1 MPPLPAPP
9 PLLFPGARI
18 GVFAPSG
25 VFNPERLQAGW
36 DLAEAWGL
44 ELVPSPNL
52 GQRHRFLA
60 GDDEARLADLR
71 WALTDPSL
79 DGAWM
84 ARGGYGLGRL
94 LSKVDWSTI
103 QPRPVI
109 GFSDGTALHSALW
122 GHARLLGVHG
132 PVLHSLAVS
141 DAPSQGRLRS
151 LLMEGA
157 TTRWEGE
164 VWVEGEAEGPLVG
177 GNLCVLATLCGTPH
191 QLNARGAILALEDI
205 AEPAYKL
212 DRMLNQLREAGV
224 LAGVRAVVLGEFFQ
238 CLAPPDADWTVQ
250 DVLREALAP
259 LGVPVLAGLPFGHG
273 AHNEAFYFGG
283 HARLSGGG
291 LSLSGADAAR
301 AEAAR

>member
-9 PLLFPGARI
+9 PLLFPGARV

-36 DLAEAWGL
+36 ALAEAWGV

-60 GDDEARLADLR
+60 GDDEARLTDLR

-94 LSKVDWSTI
+94 LSRVDWSTI
-103 QPRPVI
+103 QSRPVI

-122 GHARLLGVHG
+122 GQARLIGVHG
-132 PVLHSLAVS
+132 PVLHSLSVS
-141 DAPSQGRLRS
+141 DAASQARLRA
-151 LLMEGA
+151 LLMEGEA
-157 TTRWEGE
+157 TRWEGE
-164 VWVEGEAEGPLVG
+164 VWAEGEAAGPIVG
-177 GNLCVLATLCGTPH
+177 GNLCVLSTLCGTPH

-212 DRMLNQLREAGV
+212 DRMVNQLREAGV
-224 LAGVRAVVLGEFFQ
+224 FNGVRAVLVGEFVQ
-238 CLAPPDADWTVQ
+238 CAAPQDADWGVV
-250 DVLREALAP
+250 DVLRDALLP
-259 LGVPVLAGLPFGHG
+259 LGVPVVAGLPFGHG
-273 AHNEAFYFGG
+273 ACNEAFLHGGLAQVFGG
-283 HARLSGGG
+283 GV
-291 LSLSGADAAR
+291 SLSGANAAR
-301 AEAAR
+301 REASS